1 MTALVV
7 ITFLVVLAA
16 VMLSVSSG
24 LRYFESKRKKQLVSV
39 LRTVSEAEQE
49 PVDLLMDVDAMNSKA
64 QASPGAQAVYD
75 ILGVLLSESGLNW
88 DTKKLLMMTVGA
100 FLVGCA
106 IGAIIPFEV
115 SIFNRCLAV
124 GGALA
129 YVPLMMV
136 KKARTKRLDSM

>member
-49 PVDLLMDVDAMNSKA
+49 HVDLLMDVDAMNSKA

-75 ILGVLLSESGLNW
+75 KLGVLLSESGLNK
-88 DTKKLLMMTVGA
+88 DTKKLQMMTVRAFHDDSTNGA
-100 FLVGCA
+100 KK
-106 IGAIIPFEV
+106 PNKV
-115 SIFNRCLAV
+115 SIFIRCLAV

-129 YVPLMMV
+129 YVPLM
-136 KKARTKRLDSM
+136 